1 MNLVALL
8 LTFLVGL
15 FIILGSFM
23 GLNYKNNN
31 KFTDFSISIAF
42 GVIISLI
49 LFEIL
54 PETFEVLNEQVGI
67 IRTILA
73 IIILSLIGI
82 VVLKILD
89 LFVPHHEH
97 EIHHKHK
104 HKHNNDKCHNDHLF
118 HVGIISSIAVIIHN
132 FIEGMSLYLVS
143 TTNLLSGLLL
153 CIGIGL
159 HNIPMG
165 LIISSTLISSNF
177 TKEKVLKISLI
188 VSISTFIGG
197 LFMFVLGG
205 VNELIKGILLG
216 LTLGMLIYISIFEL
230 YHQIY
235 HMKNKKIAVTGIIIG
250 IVLLV
255 VSVLLSH
262 NAH

>member
-8 LTFLVGL
+8 LTLLVGL
-15 FIILGSFM
+15 FILVGSFM

-54 PETFEVLNEQVGI
+54 PETYEILNGEIGI
-67 IRTILA
+67 TRTIFV
-73 IIILSLIGI
+73 IIILSLMGTTL
-82 VVLKILD
+82 LKLLD

-97 EIHHKHK
+97 DAHHKHQ
-104 HKHNNDKCHNDHLF
+104 HSTDKCHNEHLS
-118 HVGIISSIAVIIHN
+118 HIGIMSAIGVIAHN
-132 FIEGMSLYLVS
+132 LIEGMSLYLVS
-143 TTNLLSGLLL
+143 STSLLSGVLL

-165 LIISSTLISSNF
+165 LVISSTLTTSNY
-177 TKEKVLKISLI
+177 TKQKILKLSLI
-188 VSISTFIGG
+188 VSLSTFIGG
-197 LFMFVLGG
+197 LLMFIMGG
-205 VNELIKGILLG
+205 VSKLTEGIFLG

-230 YHQIY
+230 LHQIY
-235 HMKNKKIAVTGIIIG
+235 HINFGKVNQ
-250 IVLLV
+250 
-255 VSVLLSH
+255 LST
-262 NAH
+262 N

>member
-1 MNLVALL
+1 MNFVSLI
-8 LTFLVGL
+8 LTLIVGL
-15 FIILGSFM
+15 FIILGCYI
-23 GLNYKNNN
+23 GLNYKDNK

-54 PETFEVLNEQVGI
+54 PETFEVLNGQVGI
-67 IRTILA
+67 LRSILA

-82 VVLKILD
+82 VALKILD

-97 EIHHKHK
+97 ESHHK
-104 HKHNNDKCHNDHLF
+104 HKHNNDKCHDEHLF
-118 HVGIISSIAVIIHN
+118 HIGIISSVAMIVHN

-143 TTNLLSGLLL
+143 NASFLSGILL

-165 LIISSTLISSNF
+165 LVISSTLKSSNF
-177 TKEKVLKISLI
+177 CKSKILKISLV
-188 VSISTFIGG
+188 VSLATFIGG
-197 LFMFVLGG
+197 LFMFILGG
-205 VNELIKGILLG
+205 VNELVEGILLG

-235 HMKNKKIAVTGIIIG
+235 HMKDKKLVIRGILIG
-250 IVLLV
+250 VVLLII
-255 VSVLLSH
+255 SVLLGH
-262 NAH
+262 IVH